1 MDRFDSRLKGLKL
14 RVDARNLFDK
24 KTVACQSGY
33 CYRGDRRTV
42 IAGLSYAW

>member
-14 RVDARNLFDK
+14 RVDARNLSDK
-24 KTVACQSGY
+24 KTVACQSTY
-33 CYRGDRRTV
+33 CCRGDRRTV